1 MANYDEPNLKKDNE
15 NKRYGY
21 RSGLGNVGSYQISG
35 HPFVTGAATI
45 PIDGQERVKFPLVAR
60 SVTIIN
66 RADIAL
72 RVHFTDSTS
81 HIDSQ
86 GNYEVFNGQHY
97 ITLDNKKDSVTFD
110 IKCSE
115 IFISNKS
122 GTHGGA
128 FELFAELTT
137 IHSGNMYQLTGSGL
151 TEVVATG
158 SAQVLPGEDN

>member
-45 PIDGQERVKFPLVAR
+45 ANNGQERIKFPLVAK
-60 SVTIIN
+60 SVTVIN
-66 RADIAL
+66 RADVEL

-81 HIDSQ
+81 HSDAA
-86 GNYEVFNGQHY
+86 GTGEVHNGLHY

-115 IFISNKS
+115 IFVSNKS
-122 GTHGGA
+122 GGHGGA
-128 FELFAELTT
+128 VEVFAELTT
-137 IHSGNMYQLTGSGL
+137 IHSGNMYILTGSGL
-151 TEVVATG
+151 TEVVAPGG
-158 SAQVLPGEDN
+158 SQVMPGGDN

>member
-1 MANYDEPNLKKDNE
+1 MATPSNTNRDNQQY
-15 NKRYGY
+15 KFRA
-21 RSGLGNVGSYQISG
+21 GLGHVAAYQASG
-35 HPFVTGAATI
+35 HPFITGAATI

-60 SVTIIN
+60 SVTVIN

-72 RVHFTDSTS
+72 RVHFTDTTT
-81 HIDSQ
+81 HVDAQ

-110 IKCSE
+110 VKCSE
-115 IFISNKS
+115 IFVSNKS
-122 GTHGGA
+122 GTNGGA

-151 TEVVATG
+151 TEVVGTG
-158 SAQVLPGEDN
+158 SAQVMPGENND